1 MSWSEQNRKGDVDS
15 YINYLKSTGTLADV
29 AKEELEALKEKMKK
43 NVKLLLN
50 KLNKL
55 NVTLLN
61 KKKIL
66 ERS

>member
-1 MSWSEQNRKGDVDS
+1 MANKDRG
-15 YINYLKSTGTLADV
+15 
-29 AKEELEALKEKMKK
+29 KEKKKMKK

-61 KKKIL
+61 KKKNIGKEL
-66 ERS
+66 KK